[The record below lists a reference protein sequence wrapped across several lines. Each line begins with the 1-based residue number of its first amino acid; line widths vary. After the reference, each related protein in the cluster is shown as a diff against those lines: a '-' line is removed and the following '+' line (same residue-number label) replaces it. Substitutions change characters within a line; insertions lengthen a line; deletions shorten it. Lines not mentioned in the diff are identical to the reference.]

1 MNREL
6 LLLGLTALVGGG
18 AAWLVAPLCNVP
30 SCGAYE
36 PVWQQ
41 ERRAWRWLILPLVV
55 VAGGTAMLLGW
66 ALQEPEVSDERLTW
80 LAWIAVAVVLMLWL
94 RAVARLGYAISV
106 RPALPIA
113 VVGLARPSVVI
124 DPRLREM
131 LDDDAFA
138 AALAHEAAHARHRDP
153 LRIALAQLAADLQWP
168 WPQPRRM
175 LARWRELL
183 EQTRDDEA
191 VLAGV
196 RPDDL
201 AAAIVGAAR
210 WSVRGAGAGLTD
222 GRGLER
228 RIRRLLDGAP
238 PDRPRRS
245 WTFAILVVV
254 GLAVALVI
262 GFAVGDELLARL
274 PGVSR

>member
-1 MNREL
+1 
-6 LLLGLTALVGGG
+6 
-18 AAWLVAPLCNVP
+18 
-30 SCGAYE
+30 
-36 PVWQQ
+36 
-41 ERRAWRWLILPLVV
+41 
-55 VAGGTAMLLGW
+55 MLLGW

-80 LAWIAVAVVLMLWL
+80 LAWIAVAVVLALWL
-94 RAVARLGYAISV
+94 RAVARLVYAISA

-113 VVGLARPSVVI
+113 VVGLARPSVVV
-124 DPRLREM
+124 DPLLRQT

-138 AALAHEAAHARHRDP
+138 AALAHEAAHTRHRDP

-175 LARWRELL
+175 LASWRELL

-191 VLAGV
+191 ILAGV

-210 WSVRGAGAGLTD
+210 WSVRGAGTGLTD
-222 GRGLER
+222 GGKLER
-228 RIRRLLDGAP
+228 RVRRLLDGAV

-245 WTFAILVVV
+245 WTFAILVVAA
-254 GLAVALVI
+254 LAAALVI

>member
-1 MNREL
+1 VSREL

-18 AAWLVAPLCNVP
+18 AAWLVAPLCGVSN
-30 SCGAYE
+30 SGARE
-36 PVWQQ
+36 PAWQR
-41 ERRAWRWLILPLVV
+41 ERRAWRWLISPLVV
-55 VAGGTAMLLGW
+55 VAAGSAMLFGW

-80 LAWIAVAVVLMLWL
+80 LAWIAVAVVLALWL
-94 RAVARLGYAISV
+94 RAIARLVHAINA
-106 RPALPIA
+106 RPAIPIA
-113 VVGLARPSVVI
+113 VVGLVSPRVVV
-124 DPRLREM
+124 DPQLRQT
-131 LDDDAFA
+131 LDADAFA

-175 LARWRELL
+175 LALWRDLL

-191 VLAGV
+191 VWEGV

-210 WSVRGAGAGLTD
+210 WCVRGAGAGLTD
-222 GRGLER
+222 GRGIER
-228 RIRRLLDGAP
+228 RIWRLLDGVP

-245 WTFAILVVV
+245 WAFAILVAS
-254 GLAVALVI
+254 GLAAALVI